1 MRARDGDEVVARL
14 KARVHGEVEQE
25 ERVGARPRGDDGF
38 LAAVRAV
45 LPVNGAQLL
54 LHDLRVVGDAEELDG
69 APRGGYG
76 HRAVVPLCAEGAYAA
91 VGGLAAAVRLD
102 LGDEVEF
109 VLGAHC

>member
-38 LAAVRAV
+38 FAAVRAV

-54 LHDLRVVGDAEELDG
+54 LHDLRVVWDAEELNG
-69 APRGGYG
+69 AACGGYG
-76 HRAVVPLCAEGAYAA
+76 HRAVAPLCVEGAYAA
-91 VGGLAAAVRLD
+91 IRGLAAAMRFD
-102 LGDEVEF
+102 LCDEVEY
-109 VLGAHC
+109 VL